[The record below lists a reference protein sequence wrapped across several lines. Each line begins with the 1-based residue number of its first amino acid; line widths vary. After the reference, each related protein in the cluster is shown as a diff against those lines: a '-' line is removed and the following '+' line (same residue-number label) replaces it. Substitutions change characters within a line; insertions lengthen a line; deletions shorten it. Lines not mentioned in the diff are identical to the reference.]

1 MTKLLPLFLLTT
13 SLLCSACSS
22 SPNSAPTPEPAAET
36 KVEKLSDSNVTTI
49 NTSNG
54 QIEIEPTIVATD
66 DSTLNGDQ
74 PFDDSVNYYDP
85 IESFNRSI
93 FQLNHFTYTYL
104 FIPVAKGYNFVLP
117 DPVKQS
123 VANVFDNIREPLN
136 LVNNVFSGEFGHAGN
151 NFARFLINS
160 TVGLVGLFDPADA
173 WFDIKAQPRNVAQLL
188 RHHNVSSGA
197 YLVLP
202 FLGQSD
208 LRNTASIITEGLVHP
223 TKYVLSSPDD
233 TNARIIGGFT
243 DFSERAELYQTLYE
257 QADDPYVY
265 FRNQYIQARNRDEI
279 DARQETITTETTV
292 ELKTNQ
298 VTKENENNNE

>member
-1 MTKLLPLFLLTT
+1 MTKSLPLFLLTT
-13 SLLCSACSS
+13 SLLCTACTS
-22 SPNSAPTPEPAAET
+22 SPNSTPTPEPVEP
-36 KVEKLSDSNVTTI
+36 KVEQLSDSNVTTI

-54 QIEIEPTIVATD
+54 IIEIEPTIVATD
-66 DSTLNGDQ
+66 DSTLMGDQ
-74 PFDDSVNYYDP
+74 PFDDTVYYYDP

-160 TVGLVGLFDPADA
+160 TVGLVGLFDPAEA
-173 WFDIKAQPRNVAQLL
+173 WFDIKAQPRNVAQML
-188 RHHNVSSGA
+188 RHHKVSSGA

-233 TNARIIGGFT
+233 THARILGGVT
-243 DFSERAELYQTLYE
+243 DFAERAELYQTLYQ

-279 DARQETITTETTV
+279 DARQETITTGTTV
-292 ELKTNQ
+292 EPATNTI
-298 VTKENENNNE
+298 TKEKENNNE